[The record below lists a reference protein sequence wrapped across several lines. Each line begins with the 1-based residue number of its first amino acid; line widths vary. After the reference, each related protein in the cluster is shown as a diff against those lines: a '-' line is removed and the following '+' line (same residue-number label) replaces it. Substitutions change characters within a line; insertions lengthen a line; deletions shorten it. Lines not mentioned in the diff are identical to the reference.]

1 MSPSIPFRFLQFR
14 ALIGLLVGSL
24 LIGSP
29 LVAADKRITVEG
41 SLEVIL
47 PPELRG
53 LPIVNPHVDF
63 LIDVGADGTLFDAM
77 PIASN
82 HRDLLPAATEAV
94 NKVRFTP
101 AIEAGVP
108 VRARDSVRII
118 FFDPEQRAWRQGSG
132 QLPFGGTPSDAAK
145 NRIYAAS
152 AENFIYKMSER
163 DELDSPISKQMSTRR
178 VYSSQEGVKT
188 VGECLVEFYIDPNGR
203 ARFPRAIESDSDDV
217 AISAALTLL
226 ETRFNPPR
234 RNGHPTY
241 VKIQQRFR
249 FN

>member
-1 MSPSIPFRFLQFR
+1 MSPFPDLRFQR
-14 ALIGLLVGSL
+14 RQTLVGLFVGAL
-24 LIGSP
+24 LIGSS
-29 LVAADKRITVEG
+29 LFAEDKRITVEG

-63 LIDVGADGTLFDAM
+63 LIDVGADGTLFDAL
-77 PIASN
+77 PTQSN
-82 HRDLLPAATEAV
+82 HRDLLSAAITAIESV
-94 NKVRFTP
+94 TFTP
-101 AIEAGVP
+101 AIEDGVA
-108 VRARDSVRII
+108 VRSRDSVRVL
-118 FFDPEQRAWRQGSG
+118 FYDPEQRAWRQGSG
-132 QLPFGGTPSDAAK
+132 QLPYGGTPSEAAK

-152 AENFIYKMSER
+152 AQSFVYEMSER
-163 DELDSPISKQMSTRR
+163 DELDSPITKLQVTKR
-178 VYSSQEGVKT
+178 VYSSQDGVKT
-188 VGECLVEFYIDPNGR
+188 SGECLVEFYIGPNGR
-203 ARFPRAIESDSDDV
+203 ARFPRAIESDSNDV

-234 RNGHPTY
+234 KNGHPTY